1 MRVLRTPRYMHT
13 FVYEH
18 PEFGFE
24 DVLVPESAVLGGSA
38 RGTS

>member
-1 MRVLRTPRYMHT
+1 VLRTPSYMHT

-24 DVLVPESAVLGGSA
+24 DVRESARRRCWA
-38 RGTS
+38 RWAKATS